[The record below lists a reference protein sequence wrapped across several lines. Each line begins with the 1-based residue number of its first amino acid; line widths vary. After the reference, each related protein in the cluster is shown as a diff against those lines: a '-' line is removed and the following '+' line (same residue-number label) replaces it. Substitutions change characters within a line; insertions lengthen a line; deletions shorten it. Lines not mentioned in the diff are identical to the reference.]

1 MSDASPGLH
10 HVTAICGHPRA
21 NRDFYVDTL
30 GLRLVKKTVNFDDP
44 GTYHLYYGDQY
55 GTPGSALTFFPFVQ
69 AAAGRPGRGEPTE
82 LAWAVAPGSLDYW
95 AERLADGAGIAIE
108 RGTRF
113 GTSRLGF
120 SDPHGL
126 SLALV
131 ETDWAATMA
140 GWSGGDVAAEHAL
153 RNFFGTTIRG
163 ADPAPTARVLR
174 DVFGFEGVAQHG
186 PNLRMQAEAG
196 AGVGAVVDVL
206 GAPEASVHR
215 QGAGSIHHI
224 AFRARDVEHQ
234 AVLRERALGL
244 GLSPTP
250 VIDRQYFESVYF
262 REPGGALF
270 EIATDGPGFTVDE
283 PVEDLGGQLKLPPQ
297 YEARRSA
304 IEASLP
310 EL

>member
-69 AAAGRPGRGEPTE
+69 AAAGRPGRGEPAD
-82 LAWAVAPGSLDYW
+82 LVWAVAPGSLDYW
-95 AERLADGAGIAIE
+95 AERLGNDAGVAIE
-108 RGTRF
+108 RGARF
-113 GTSRLGF
+113 GTPRLSF

-131 ETDWAATMA
+131 ETDWAAA
-140 GWSGGDVAAEHAL
+140 INGSAGGDVPAQHAL
-153 RNFFGTTIRG
+153 RNFFGTTIRV
-163 ADPAPTARVLR
+163 ADPAPTVRVLR
-174 DVFGFEGVAQHG
+174 EVFGFEDVAEEG
-186 PNLRMQAEAG
+186 PSRRLQAEGG

-206 GAPEASVHR
+206 GAPEAPVHR
-215 QGAGSIHHI
+215 QGAGSIHHV

-234 AVLRERALGL
+234 TVLRERAQSL

-283 PVEDLGGQLKLPPQ
+283 PVETLGGQLKLPPQ
-297 YEARRSA
+297 YEAQRPA
-304 IEASLP
+304 IEAQLP
-310 EL
+310 LI